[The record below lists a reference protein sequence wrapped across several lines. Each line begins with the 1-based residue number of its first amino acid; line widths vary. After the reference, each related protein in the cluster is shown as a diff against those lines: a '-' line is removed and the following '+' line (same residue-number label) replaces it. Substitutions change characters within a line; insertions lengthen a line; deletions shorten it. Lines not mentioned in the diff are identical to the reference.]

1 MYKFFVKRI
10 LDFTASLIMILMIS
24 PIFLFITFFLFFA
37 NNGKP
42 FFVQKRPGKNE
53 KIFEILKFKTM
64 NDKKDEQGNLL
75 PDKDRLT
82 SIGTFLRRTSLDEI
96 PQLINVLR
104 GEMSFIG
111 PRPLL
116 IQYLP
121 YYKENE
127 KIRHSILPGITGLAQ
142 VSGRNLL
149 SWDARLAADVEYVK
163 RISFILDVE
172 ILIKTI
178 QNVITSK
185 DIVVDPESIMPNL
198 KDERSTGLVKK

>member
-1 MYKFFVKRI
+1 
-10 LDFTASLIMILMIS
+10 MIS